1 MIINCTKANV
11 KHISKTGSF
20 RCIPCTRGLY
30 TLSSGFLN
38 LSASFQSKK
47 PILPEN
53 KNFTCFDYPAGANCT
68 LSIKSMDNFYGYE
81 TNEHKLKFLACPR
94 SFCCTGSQCN
104 TIKSCN
110 KKRIGTLCGKCI
122 DSHAESFITADC
134 VSIQFCQNFAKFWLV
149 YCIYALTLATLL
161 YYMKD
166 FIILI
171 KAACRN
177 MCKIF
182 QSCQKQQESECEI
195 EMVIGINEG
204 KENAAKVSHFTV
216 SGIFA
221 LLVSFYQIKELMS
234 VDLQYKNL
242 INLSLIRFISK
253 SLNLEV
259 VAITYSSYC
268 PIKNLDA
275 VSKNFVKTYLLT
287 ATLLTASLINYV
299 MSRICHYF
307 GFRPRERLELK
318 PSDRLGVCFIRI
330 LMVSYKNMAS
340 ATLIFLN
347 CVEVSGVPVLYIKG
361 DMDCYQ
367 WWQIVIGVF
376 CFTWIL
382 FFPLSLKFSFNMFMK
397 DEISFQKFI
406 WCLLFPFAV
415 VVRYLC
421 DRNLIFTSFQNNR
434 NMSGLKKT
442 LSEMFV
448 DSYRPKANDSRKETV
463 FYETWR
469 LYQRVL
475 LAIVA
480 IFCINPIVRITFMT
494 PTVILIAISYFVIRP
509 YKPKMYILHWIEVFS
524 VLGFFLCLC
533 QNMFRGFLYVY
544 NINDEDSIK
553 LVWLV
558 FAILDLIFSPILLLI
573 FLFIIKPIYSK
584 VKCRIIS
591 FYFALRRRYDRAFS

>member
-1 MIINCTKANV
+1 MKIRDNNFTDCLIYIEDTVGRMVNTLIENGDYFMASAITITTYLGKRYYPFEIANIGILWSYKLLSSARPVLQVSGKVFLSNVKLLVTSLSEIEVLRYSTRDVQVLPKRTVRNNNPLKALTNIYEISSFIISCTKANV
-11 KHISKTGSF
+11 KHISKTGSL

-53 KNFTCFDYPAGANCT
+53 KNFTCFDCPAGANCT

-110 KKRIGTLCGKCI
+110 KKRIGTLWRKCI
-122 DSHAESFITADC
+122 DRYVESFITADC
-134 VSIQFCQNFAKFWLV
+134 VSIQSCQNFAKCWLV

-166 FIILI
+166 FVILI
-171 KAACRN
+171 KVACRN

-182 QSCQKQQESECEI
+182 QPRQKQQESECEI

-204 KENAAKVSHFTV
+204 EENPPKVSHFTV

-242 INLSLIRFISK
+242 IDLSLIRFISK

-259 VAITYSSYC
+259 VAITYSSFC

-275 VSKNFVKTYLLT
+275 VSKNFIKAYLLT

-299 MSRICHYF
+299 MSRIYHYF

-340 ATLIFLN
+340 ASLIFLN

-361 DMDCYQ
+361 DMVCYQ

-376 CFTWIL
+376 FFT
-382 FFPLSLKFSFNMFMK
+382 
-397 DEISFQKFI
+397 
-406 WCLLFPFAV
+406 
-415 VVRYLC
+415 
-421 DRNLIFTSFQNNR
+421 
-434 NMSGLKKT
+434 
-442 LSEMFV
+442 
-448 DSYRPKANDSRKETV
+448 
-463 FYETWR
+463 
-469 LYQRVL
+469 
-475 LAIVA
+475 
-480 IFCINPIVRITFMT
+480 
-494 PTVILIAISYFVIRP
+494 
-509 YKPKMYILHWIEVFS
+509 
-524 VLGFFLCLC
+524 
-533 QNMFRGFLYVY
+533 
-544 NINDEDSIK
+544 
-553 LVWLV
+553 
-558 FAILDLIFSPILLLI
+558 
-573 FLFIIKPIYSK
+573 
-584 VKCRIIS
+584 
-591 FYFALRRRYDRAFS
+591 